1 MVWRNRNRA
10 HVRPHNKVEP
20 DEDILAEK
28 IPDVRP
34 NRELAYSQTEFLE
47 TLDAVPDKVKATS

>member
-1 MVWRNRNRA
+1 MVWRKRNRA

-20 DEDILAEK
+20 DENIFAEK

-34 NRELAYSQTEFLE
+34 NRELAYSQTESLE
-47 TLDAVPDKVKATS
+47 PLDALLDKVKATS